1 MNKGIRTNT
10 PLQRNT
16 QALDFVSCNFNKQL
30 SGVCDSARYLQ
41 FHRAECIA
49 SVLL

>member
-1 MNKGIRTNT
+1 MNKRVRTNT
-10 PLQRNT
+10 PLQRYT
-16 QALDFVSCNFNKQL
+16 QALDFVSCHFNKQL

-41 FHRAECIA
+41 FQRAECIP